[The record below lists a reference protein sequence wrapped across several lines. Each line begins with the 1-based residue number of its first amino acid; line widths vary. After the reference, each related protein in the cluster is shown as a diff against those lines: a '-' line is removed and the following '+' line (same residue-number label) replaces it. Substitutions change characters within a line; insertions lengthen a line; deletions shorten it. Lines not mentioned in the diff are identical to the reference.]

1 MLAETGMVTDPSK
14 IWWDMRPSAKHP
26 TLEIRICDICT
37 WSEDGLTIAALY
49 QSILTFLAH
58 LKANNQRWRH
68 YRRILILENKWR
80 AQRYG
85 VEARDGRLRQAG
97 AGAFPRV
104 GRRDGRAPAAARR
117 GRSSCVA
124 EVEHARVMAR
134 RGTSADHQ
142 LRVYHAALEAGAERP
157 RGPGRRGG
165 LADRPV
171 GHAGRP
177 GGVRARVGM
186 CAHEAKR
193 LIWLSYPNPANLLA
207 LRVDASEAAFDATHS
222 AES

>member
-1 MLAETGMVTDPSK
+1 MLQVLAETGMVTDPSK

-85 VEARDGRLRQAG
+85 VEAEMADFGKRVLVPFPELVDEMVEILR
-97 AGAFPRV
+97 P
-104 GRRDGRAPAAARR
+104 ARR
-117 GRSSCVA
+117 G
-124 EVEHARVMAR
+124 ARLRRRGRARPGHGPARHQRRPPARGLPRRARGRRQRAR
-134 RGTSADHQ
+134 R
-142 LRVYHAALEAGAERP
+142 
-157 RGPGRRGG
+157 PGRRWSTG
-165 LADRPV
+165 
-171 GHAGRP
+171 
-177 GGVRARVGM
+177 
-186 CAHEAKR
+186 
-193 LIWLSYPNPANLLA
+193 
-207 LRVDASEAAFDATHS
+207 
-222 AES
+222 